1 MKHVRISH
9 ESDSRFVVYCSIC
22 GRSFKKWPTS
32 VKIHGIKYS
41 ANAIIR
47 ITSTKDENFSFS
59 YARIKEIYVHHDQ
72 KLFITSVLHVE
83 YLSDHDKSYV
93 LSDTLKTAFA
103 TYHDLYIHGVLHSKI
118 KNTNINLVEKF
129 FIIDNTL

>member
-1 MKHVRISH
+1 MLSL
-9 ESDSRFVVYCSIC
+9 
-22 GRSFKKWPTS
+22 GLQ
-32 VKIHGIKYS
+32 
-41 ANAIIR
+41 
-47 ITSTKDENFSFS
+47 KDENLSFS
-59 YARIKEIYVHHDQ
+59 YARIKEICVHHDQ

-83 YLSDHDKSYV
+83 YLCDHNKSYA
-93 LSDTLKTAFA
+93 LSDTLQTAFA

>member
-1 MKHVRISH
+1 MLSL
-9 ESDSRFVVYCSIC
+9 
-22 GRSFKKWPTS
+22 GLQ
-32 VKIHGIKYS
+32 
-41 ANAIIR
+41 
-47 ITSTKDENFSFS
+47 KDENLSFS

-83 YLSDHDKSYV
+83 YLSDHNKRYV
-93 LSDTLKTAFA
+93 LSDTLQTA